1 MIHRFLLALLV
12 AANSLVAQTT
22 TLRDFYLAMSQ
33 PGASVPDS
41 QTVYP
46 RMQQIASLPKA
57 EIVSALPVIVPLL
70 KNPDPKIA
78 IWSTFAIG
86 VIGMRPDRDEL
97 LRPYLD
103 PISSAFLDSSND
115 RVQTGILVTLNGLLP
130 ASAAIATPYLLR
142 ALKTAVPEIQIAS
155 AALLLRSNAGSPPI
169 MDAVAELA
177 QQKFATPDRCSLII
191 AIGVPG
197 LQHPRLLKAIL
208 DGLADPDPNIKFAS
222 TAALRKIGPG
232 YPAEFGARLN
242 ALVADPSEDP
252 EVKRRADQLLR
263 GVPETAPPVP
273 VITPPPGAPPVSEKF
288 EPPKD
293 PPLPR

>member
-12 AANSLVAQTT
+12 AANTLVAQTT

-33 PGASVPDS
+33 PGASLPDS

-70 KNPDPKIA
+70 KNPNPQIN
-78 IWSTFAIG
+78 IWSTYAIG

-97 LRPYLD
+97 LRPYLVQ
-103 PISSAFLDSSND
+103 ISSAFADSSD
-115 RVQTGILVTLNGLLP
+115 IRVQTGILVTLNGLPP

-142 ALKTAVPEIQIAS
+142 ALKTAAPEIQIAS
-155 AALLLRSNAGSPPI
+155 AALLLRSNAASPPI

-177 QQKFATPDRCSLII
+177 QQKFTTPDRCSLIN

-197 LQHPRLLKAIL
+197 LKHPLLLNAIL

-222 TAALRKIGPG
+222 IAALRKIGPG
-232 YPAEFGARLN
+232 YPAEFGARLH
-242 ALVADPSEDP
+242 ALISDPSEDP
-252 EVKRRADQLLR
+252 EVKRRAGQLLR
-263 GVPETAPPVP
+263 GVPETAPAVP
-273 VITPPPGAPPVSEKF
+273 VITPPPGAPPGSEKF

-293 PPLPR
+293 PPPPR